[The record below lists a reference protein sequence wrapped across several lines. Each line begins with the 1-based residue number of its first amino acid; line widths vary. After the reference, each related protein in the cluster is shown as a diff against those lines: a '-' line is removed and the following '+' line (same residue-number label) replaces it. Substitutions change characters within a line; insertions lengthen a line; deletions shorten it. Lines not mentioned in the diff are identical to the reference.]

1 MKKLAEFLQE
11 QQDPFTLEVYLLERR
26 RHNSKKN
33 RFHSSE
39 GDDSPNCSTKA
50 NKPFLKR
57 SVSWNL
63 KRNRK
68 LIPNCSKVVRTL
80 FSKLQTAKNDHKLE
94 KGRQEIADAHYYSK
108 NEDILLTTDHQ
119 ESPKDEYV
127 LTENEVAEDWK
138 QLSSPVSVLEETESN
153 NGSSPVEHEAGI
165 EQKHQL
171 KSVSK
176 CKSEKP
182 IYKRTQ
188 QVQEFVGSNS
198 ISPSSHYSKNKK
210 AVQQTRQLLFDCVRE
225 VVEKHKKE
233 SEGQQIQGILRPE
246 QLWELICENLYVWS
260 KESINETNI
269 TPLVCY
275 DVLASTQEWNDLE
288 NQTKEIGSQLGDAI
302 LEDIINEITT

>member
-1 MKKLAEFLQE
+1 MVLHQLVKVC
-11 QQDPFTLEVYLLERR
+11 FTWL
-26 RHNSKKN
+26 
-33 RFHSSE
+33 
-39 GDDSPNCSTKA
+39 
-50 NKPFLKR
+50 KPCLFFQVQISISAHFLKQ
-57 SVSWNL
+57 
-63 KRNRK
+63 
-68 LIPNCSKVVRTL
+68 
-80 FSKLQTAKNDHKLE
+80 FA
-94 KGRQEIADAHYYSK
+94 
-108 NEDILLTTDHQ
+108 
-119 ESPKDEYV
+119 
-127 LTENEVAEDWK
+127 
-138 QLSSPVSVLEETESN
+138 
-153 NGSSPVEHEAGI
+153 EHEAGI
-165 EQKHQL
+165 KQKHQL

-269 TPLVCY
+269 KHLVCY

-302 LEDIINEITT
+302 LEDIINEITTEISSYRDT